1 MDELFWTLRLA
12 KDTFASYAA
21 QFQKEGECR
30 WESGTPDFSFHSLR
44 ESLSPAFCFSATDP
58 SALPTPFSLRPRGYR
73 HPGPSSSPFRRPSP
87 HLFRIPSL
95 MPFNFEI

>member
-44 ESLSPAFCFSATDP
+44 VPVPSLLLLRHGSLSSPNP
-58 SALPTPFSLRPRGYR
+58 LLPQTQGVQASRSFLLPIPKAQ
-73 HPGPSSSPFRRPSP
+73 PSP
-87 HLFRIPSL
+87 VPHPLSHAL
-95 MPFNFEI
+95 